1 MSEITTLD
9 NETSAH
15 RLDSAQT
22 ETLTPDKYKY
32 EKVCDRQGHP
42 VEGLWERNGVYY
54 IQAYIEG
61 KGTRKL
67 ALYNPQKERVKN
79 VAEAKAAMAEFQ
91 KSKQSGNLPASG
103 RCPKFKDYYEEKYL
117 KVVSKDPKTLKK
129 ERGNLQ
135 LWEKTL
141 GELRLNQ
148 IRMEHLQAHVKRRL
162 EEDKISPRTVNLDL
176 GSLSNC
182 LRQAVKDNWLQE
194 PIITERYDRLDEGE
208 KEPAR
213 LYTIEEVEIILKEAM
228 RKHVG
233 SGLPLVGR

>member
-103 RCPKFKDYYEEKYL
+103 RCPKFKEYYEEKYL

-148 IRMEHLQAHVKRRL
+148 IRMEHLQAHVSVVSRRIRYPL
-162 EEDKISPRTVNLDL
+162 ALSISTWAPSPTASGRPSKTTGSRSQSSPRDTTDWTKERR
-176 GSLSNC
+176 SQPDCIPSRRWKLS
-182 LRQAVKDNWLQE
+182 
-194 PIITERYDRLDEGE
+194 
-208 KEPAR
+208 
-213 LYTIEEVEIILKEAM
+213 
-228 RKHVG
+228 
-233 SGLPLVGR
+233 